1 MFGFRSD
8 GKRIKTIDPI
18 MKITPHIMRQRN
30 DAMVMS
36 MYEIPCKDMDEYIFK
51 KRKESNIR
59 FTYMDL
65 VIAGVVRMMA
75 LRPKLNRFI
84 MGGRVYKRNDIQ
96 IAFTVKKALTDTA
109 DETIVKLTFDGTETI
124 FQIKEKMDKEIEAN
138 TKTTSHNDTDALAK
152 VLTVVPNFMIR
163 FFVGFLKM
171 LDYFGLLPKSIINLS
186 PFHTSL
192 YLTNMKSI
200 KMNYVYHHIY
210 NFGTASIF
218 VAMGKE
224 RYEPIVLDP
233 ENNILGNI
241 KIMKA
246 GIVIDERICDGL
258 YYGNSMRE
266 FMKFITNP
274 ELLET
279 PLEHIVEDIK

>member
-1 MFGFRSD
+1 
-8 GKRIKTIDPI
+8 
-18 MKITPHIMRQRN
+18 
-30 DAMVMS
+30 
-36 MYEIPCKDMDEYIFK
+36 
-51 KRKESNIR
+51 
-59 FTYMDL
+59 
-65 VIAGVVRMMA
+65 
-75 LRPKLNRFI
+75 
-84 MGGRVYKRNDIQ
+84 
-96 IAFTVKKALTDTA
+96 
-109 DETIVKLTFDGTETI
+109 
-124 FQIKEKMDKEIEAN
+124 
-138 TKTTSHNDTDALAK
+138 
-152 VLTVVPNFMIR
+152 
-163 FFVGFLKM
+163 
-171 LDYFGLLPKSIINLS
+171 
-186 PFHTSL
+186 
-192 YLTNMKSI
+192 MKSI

-258 YYGNSMRE
+258 YYGNSMKA
-266 FMKFITNP
+266 FMKYITNP

>member
-75 LRPKLNRFI
+75 QRPKLNRFI

-96 IAFTVKKALTDTA
+96 IAFTVKKALTDSA

-152 VLTVVPNFMIR
+152 ILTVVPNFMIR

-171 LDYFGLLPKSIINLS
+171 LDYFGVLPQNQLSIYLLFTLPCISQ
-186 PFHTSL
+186 T
-192 YLTNMKSI
+192 
-200 KMNYVYHHIY
+200 
-210 NFGTASIF
+210 
-218 VAMGKE
+218 
-224 RYEPIVLDP
+224 
-233 ENNILGNI
+233 
-241 KIMKA
+241 
-246 GIVIDERICDGL
+246 
-258 YYGNSMRE
+258 
-266 FMKFITNP
+266 
-274 ELLET
+274 
-279 PLEHIVEDIK
+279 